1 MSESNGTNES
11 GTLLK
16 PRRFG
21 RPRFPRSPRL
31 EMLILSRLAAGESL
45 IAITRRKRYPS
56 YRTVM
61 EWVATDQDFAQRY
74 TDFRQLQAERM
85 ADELRE
91 IADDGRNDTQVDEK
105 GRRFVDFD
113 HINRSRLRVD
123 TRKWIAAKLLPKK
136 YGERPAETNVQVSV
150 AVMNTAELTDLQ
162 ERRKRAELAAE
173 PKQIEEGT

>member
-1 MSESNGTNES
+1 
-11 GTLLK
+11 
-16 PRRFG
+16 
-21 RPRFPRSPRL
+21 
-31 EMLILSRLAAGESL
+31 
-45 IAITRRKRYPS
+45 
-56 YRTVM
+56 M